1 MSTNK
6 WFKEE
11 KLRDKSVDE
20 LRKMVSELKSLK
32 FTHRIDRISG
42 KMENY
47 RLIPQT
53 RRRLAAVNNLIREKE
68 LSKGGAR

>member
-11 KLRDKSVDE
+11 KLRDKSVAE
-20 LRKMVSELKSLK
+20 LRNIVRELKSLT
-32 FTHRIDRISG
+32 FTHRLDRISG
-42 KMENY
+42 KLENY

-53 RRRLAAVNNLIREKE
+53 RRRLAAVYNLIREKE
-68 LSKGGAR
+68 LTGGSK

>member
-11 KLRDKSVDE
+11 KLRSKSVSE
-20 LRKMVSELKSLK
+20 LRELASELKSLS
-32 FTHRIDRISG
+32 FTHRMDKISG

-53 RRRLAAVNNLIREKE
+53 RRRLAAVYNLIREKE
-68 LSKGGAR
+68 LSEGGAN

>member
-11 KLRDKSVDE
+11 KLREKSVEE
-20 LRKMVSELKSLK
+20 LRNMIREFKSLT

-42 KMENY
+42 KLENY

-53 RRRLAAVNNLIREKE
+53 RRRLAAVHNLIREKE
-68 LSKGGAR
+68 LSKGGVK

>member
-11 KLRDKSVDE
+11 KLREKSVDE
-20 LRKMVSELKSLK
+20 LRNMVRELKSLT

-53 RRRLAAVNNLIREKE
+53 RRRLAAVYNLIREKE
-68 LSKGGAR
+68 LRKGGAN

>member
-11 KLRDKSVDE
+11 KLRDKSVSE
-20 LRKMVSELKSLK
+20 LRDMARELKSLS
-32 FTHRIDRISG
+32 FTHRMDRLSG
-42 KMENY
+42 KLENY
-47 RLIPQT
+47 RIIPQT

-68 LSKGGAR
+68 LNGGAK

>member
-11 KLRDKSVDE
+11 KLRDKSVSE
-20 LRKMVSELKSLK
+20 LRDMARELKSLG
-32 FTHRIDRISG
+32 FTHRMDRLSG
-42 KMENY
+42 KLENY
-47 RLIPQT
+47 RIIPQT

-68 LSKGGAR
+68 LNGGAK